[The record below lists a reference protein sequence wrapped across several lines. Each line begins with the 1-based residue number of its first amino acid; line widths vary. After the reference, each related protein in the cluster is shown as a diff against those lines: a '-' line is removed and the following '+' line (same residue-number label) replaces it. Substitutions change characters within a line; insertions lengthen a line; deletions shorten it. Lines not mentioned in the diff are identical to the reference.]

1 MLQHYQVQ
9 TKHDV
14 ATIKNVS
21 HISQSK
27 NDVSLFDQNENLI
40 AMFQRDLITN
50 ITPTNTLPATE
61 EQLVSKTNRG
71 DLQYAGFRYKTMSVH
86 ALYSRMTG
94 VVYVKKGTLI
104 VKELKSAIRNQTGFQ
119 HIRDLRE
126 QLIPSYVEDYDDRY
140 YQLTQNIEFS
150 SLAQALNTLTG
161 AGLSARQYWKINEN
175 HQPIKHK
182 LHIVKLYFEDLTA
195 EGIYN
200 EATKT
205 VIIRRGSL
213 MMKEVRKSLSQSN
226 YYPTIINKRNE
237 ILQSGIESYN
247 DNCCRLLQD
256 IEFSSLSQ
264 ASAALT
270 GTKLNMNY
278 WKFIDNKK

>member
-9 TKHDV
+9 TKQDV
-14 ATIKNVS
+14 TTIKNVA
-21 HISQSK
+21 HITQSK

-40 AMFQRDLITN
+40 AMFQRDSIAN
-50 ITPTNTLPATE
+50 ITPTNALPPTE
-61 EQLVSKTNRG
+61 EQLVSKTNRS
-71 DLQYAGFRYKTMSVH
+71 DLQYAGFRYKSMSVH

-94 VVYVKKGTLI
+94 VVYVKKGTL
-104 VKELKSAIRNQTGFQ
+104 VMKELKSTIRNQTGFQ

-126 QLIPSYVEDYDDRY
+126 QLIPACVEDYDDRF
-140 YQLTQNIEFS
+140 YQLTQNIEFG

-175 HQPIKHK
+175 KQPLNQK
-182 LHIVKLYFEDLTA
+182 LHIVKLHFEDLIA

-205 VIIRRGSL
+205 VIIKRGSL

-226 YYPTIINKRNE
+226 YY
-237 ILQSGIESYN
+237 Q
-247 DNCCRLLQD
+247 
-256 IEFSSLSQ
+256 
-264 ASAALT
+264 
-270 GTKLNMNY
+270 
-278 WKFIDNKK
+278 